1 MPPTQRV
8 DVLVNRF
15 VSELSSALESYAQD
29 RAAAAIEEAL
39 GGALGNGSF
48 RAARRGRPPGRPP
61 GPGRAA
67 AARRGRY
74 KTVSAGRRLQ
84 GQYLGRLRALKGAD
98 RTRVKAVARKE
109 GVAKAVRLANTLL
122 RKTTK

>member
-1 MPPTQRV
+1 
-8 DVLVNRF
+8 VNRF
-15 VSELSSALESYAQD
+15 VNELSSALESYAQS

-39 GGALGNGSF
+39 GGALGNGTF

-61 GPGRAA
+61 GPGRAV
-67 AARRGRY
+67 ARRGRY

-98 RTRVKAVARKE
+98 RNKVKAVARKE

-122 RKTTK
+122 RKSKK